1 MRKSEI
7 ISNKLL
13 EILFSSSNKTLQAYT
28 LNQRLSVPPSDF
40 FKLIFKLRDE
50 KLLIIDG
57 VFVKLTMTG
66 EQKVLLNV
74 NNRQV
79 KETFIPKKFLSKNEL
94 EVNELY
100 IPKRSLL

>member
-50 KLLIIDG
+50 NLLIIDG

-66 EQKVLLNV
+66 EERVLLNV

-79 KETFIPKKFLSKNEL
+79 KETFIPEKFLSKNEL

>member
-1 MRKSEI
+1 MKKSEI

-13 EILFSSSNKTLQAYT
+13 ELLFSSSNKTLQAYT
-28 LNQRLSVPPSDF
+28 LNQRLSVPPSEF

-50 KLLIIDG
+50 DLLIIDG

-66 EQKVLLNV
+66 EQRVLLNV
-74 NNRQV
+74 NNRQA
-79 KETFIPKKFLSKNEL
+79 KKTFIPEKFLSKTEL